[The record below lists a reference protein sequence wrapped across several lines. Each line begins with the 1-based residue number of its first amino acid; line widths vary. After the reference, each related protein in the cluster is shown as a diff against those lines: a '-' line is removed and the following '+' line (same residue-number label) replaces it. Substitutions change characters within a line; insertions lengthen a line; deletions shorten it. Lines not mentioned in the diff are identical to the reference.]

1 MKFSVSS
8 DPKEIARIL
17 KRSDENH
24 ESIAW
29 QSTPDSRTI
38 YQIEQVNIDNV
49 RKVVRFKLDDSKTE
63 DLNPDIKIYVKLS
76 FRSTIFKGELLGQ
89 KDGYIF
95 VNVPDEIQYEE
106 LREFPRFS
114 FGPEEDRAATIGI
127 DSSLVSQ
134 SVYTIKVKLLDISQT
149 GMGMI
154 VSSANHDLIRYNDIQ
169 LLSLGD
175 YNFSE
180 GIASEVMYSAGHSY
194 RFNGKRVKGH
204 RIGTRFAS
212 YIEQD
217 IIDSFVRSVEGFK
230 QSPIGFLGADFEFQ
244 NTLHLQIDST
254 LKHLKS
260 KNDLFYSLGQATD
273 SARISKE
280 DDYFSRHIKTLARI
294 SCGLAKAL
302 DMDTKRVI
310 EKLIYASFVHDIAF
324 YSNQKLAL
332 IKDIEHFETCKHEL
346 TSEEQDLFRNA
357 PKYSFDYAFY
367 DKFAPN
373 GVEKI
378 LIESREL
385 PDGSGYP
392 NKIDFEKMNPLSAI
406 FIVAHDLTDHI
417 FERKNWNY
425 QQYLTVYRKKFK
437 GGIFD
442 DIAKSLNH
450 ARKHS
455 A

>member
-1 MKFSVSS
+1 VKFSVSS
-8 DPKEIARIL
+8 DPKEITRIL

-24 ESIAW
+24 ESIVW
-29 QSTPDSRTI
+29 QSTPDTRTI
-38 YQIEQVNIDNV
+38 YRIDQVNVDNV
-49 RKVVRFKLDDSKTE
+49 RKVVRFKLDAPSAVE
-63 DLNPDIKIYVKLS
+63 LNPDIKIYVKLS
-76 FRSTIFKGELLGQ
+76 FRSTIFKGELIGQ
-89 KDGYIF
+89 KDGYIL
-95 VNVPDEIQYEE
+95 VNVPDEIQYQE

-154 VSSANHDLIRYNDIQ
+154 VSTANHDLIRYNAIQ

-180 GIASEVMYSAGHSY
+180 GISSEVMYSVGHSY
-194 RFNGKRVKGH
+194 RFNGKRVKGY

-212 YIEQD
+212 YIEQE
-217 IIDSFVRSVEGFK
+217 IIDSFIRSIEGFK
-230 QSPIGFLGADFEFQ
+230 QSPIGFLGADIDLQ
-244 NTLHLQIDST
+244 NTLHLQMDST

-280 DDYFSRHIKTLARI
+280 DDYFSRHMKTLARI
-294 SCGLAKAL
+294 SCGIAKAL
-302 DMDTKRVI
+302 DMDTKKVI

-332 IKDIEHFETCKHEL
+332 IKDLEHFEACKHEL
-346 TSEEQDLFRNA
+346 TAEEQELYLNA

-367 DKFAPN
+367 DKFAPK

-392 NKIDFEKMNPLSAI
+392 NKLSLEKISPLAAI

-425 QQYLTVYRKKFK
+425 QQYLTGYRKKFS

-442 DIAKSLNH
+442 DIAKSLNY